1 MDVITD
7 SKTLKKRIA
16 DFKKEPFVTID
27 TEFIREKTYYPV
39 LCLIQMAGSKDAF
52 AIDAMA
58 EDLDISPLYKLLANK
73 KIVKVF
79 HAAEQD
85 IEILYRLTGEIPAP
99 LFDTQIAAQVLGYG
113 DSAGYGALVKDI
125 CGVDLDKSS
134 RFTDWAH
141 RPLTQAQV
149 DYAVSDVTYL
159 RNVCE
164 NLLMRLEEKKRM
176 DWFKE
181 EMLEMLNPARYEV
194 QPEEAWKRFKIK
206 NASPVFYGVLHAV
219 AEWRERR
226 AQSKNLPR
234 GRVMRDEAV
243 LEIAASRPST
253 KDALFKL
260 RSVHPNMLREDSV
273 VDDVLNAIKRGIKHP
288 LEQGYRKSHGPDG
301 ALIDL
306 LRVLLKMQCENHDVA
321 RKVIANDD
329 DLRAIA
335 HMKKGEEKNADIQA
349 LHGWRWD
356 VFGKSAIQLKN
367 GEIGL
372 AAQGRKLKVIQLDKK
387 PKEDAEHEEH

>member
-260 RSVHPNMLREDSV
+260 RSVPICCVKTVWWM
-273 VDDVLNAIKRGIKHP
+273 
-288 LEQGYRKSHGPDG
+288 
-301 ALIDL
+301 
-306 LRVLLKMQCENHDVA
+306 MC
-321 RKVIANDD
+321 
-329 DLRAIA
+329 
-335 HMKKGEEKNADIQA
+335 
-349 LHGWRWD
+349 
-356 VFGKSAIQLKN
+356 
-367 GEIGL
+367 
-372 AAQGRKLKVIQLDKK
+372 
-387 PKEDAEHEEH
+387 

>member
-1 MDVITD
+1 
-7 SKTLKKRIA
+7 
-16 DFKKEPFVTID
+16 
-27 TEFIREKTYYPV
+27 
-39 LCLIQMAGSKDAF
+39 
-52 AIDAMA
+52 
-58 EDLDISPLYKLLANK
+58 
-73 KIVKVF
+73 
-79 HAAEQD
+79 
-85 IEILYRLTGEIPAP
+85 
-99 LFDTQIAAQVLGYG
+99 
-113 DSAGYGALVKDI
+113 
-125 CGVDLDKSS
+125 
-134 RFTDWAH
+134 
-141 RPLTQAQV
+141 
-149 DYAVSDVTYL
+149 
-159 RNVCE
+159 
-164 NLLMRLEEKKRM
+164 
-176 DWFKE
+176 
-181 EMLEMLNPARYEV
+181 
-194 QPEEAWKRFKIK
+194 
-206 NASPVFYGVLHAV
+206 
-219 AEWRERR
+219 
-226 AQSKNLPR
+226 
-234 GRVMRDEAV
+234 
-243 LEIAASRPST
+243 
-253 KDALFKL
+253 
-260 RSVHPNMLREDSV
+260 MLREDSV